1 MKVNKSL
8 NQLPPVNLPQS
19 ARLSSKSLLRSVLF
33 LIIPLVLLFLLKL
46 YDPHKY
52 EEILAQENKIIQDKY
67 VEILPVPEYRK
78 TEYSPEE
85 TKFFLSECIDS
96 KIPEQLCQKLLL
108 ATYNLQPVDQFVLL
122 KSYCIEKSLKL
133 FRNNSTKT
141 DEFCTLLIRGG
152 IIVEVL
158 DKDWYH
164 YQLKHLKI

>member
-1 MKVNKSL
+1 MSKIL
-8 NQLPPVNLPQS
+8 NQLSPVKLPQS
-19 ARLSSKSLLRSVLF
+19 ARLSNKSPLRLVLF
-33 LIIPLVLLFLLKL
+33 LITIPLVLLFVLKL
-46 YDPHKY
+46 SNPHKY
-52 EEILAQENKIIQDKY
+52 EEILAQENKIIQDEY
-67 VEILPVPEYRK
+67 VEILPVLEYREN
-78 TEYSPEE
+78 EYSPEE
-85 TKFFLSECIDS
+85 TKLFLSECIDS

-152 IIVEVL
+152 MIMEVL
-158 DKDWYH
+158 DKDWYQ

>member
-1 MKVNKSL
+1 M
-8 NQLPPVNLPQS
+8 
-19 ARLSSKSLLRSVLF
+19 
-33 LIIPLVLLFLLKL
+33 
-46 YDPHKY
+46 
-52 EEILAQENKIIQDKY
+52 
-67 VEILPVPEYRK
+67 PEYLETK
-78 TEYSPEE
+78 YSPEE

-122 KSYCIEKSLKL
+122 KSYCIEKILKL

>member
-1 MKVNKSL
+1 MTKIL
-8 NQLPPVNLPQS
+8 NQLRPVNLPQS
-19 ARLSSKSLLRSVLF
+19 ARLSNKSLLRSVLF

-46 YDPHKY
+46 SDSQKH
-52 EEILAQENKIIQDKY
+52 EEILAQENKIIQDEY
-67 VEILPVPEYRK
+67 VEILPVPEYLETK
-78 TEYSPEE
+78 YSPEE

>member
-1 MKVNKSL
+1 MTKIL
-8 NQLPPVNLPQS
+8 NQLRPVNLPQS
-19 ARLSSKSLLRSVLF
+19 ARLSNKSLLRSVLF

-46 YDPHKY
+46 SDSQKH
-52 EEILAQENKIIQDKY
+52 EEILAQENKIIQDEY
-67 VEILPVPEYRK
+67 VEILPVPEYLETK
-78 TEYSPEE
+78 YSPEE

-122 KSYCIEKSLKL
+122 KSYCIEKILKL

>member
-1 MKVNKSL
+1 MTKIL
-8 NQLPPVNLPQS
+8 NQLRPVNLPQS
-19 ARLSSKSLLRSVLF
+19 ARLSNKSLLRSVLF

-46 YDPHKY
+46 SDSQKH
-52 EEILAQENKIIQDKY
+52 EEILAQENKIIQDEY
-67 VEILPVPEYRK
+67 VEILPVPEYLETK
-78 TEYSPEE
+78 YSPEE

-122 KSYCIEKSLKL
+122 KSYCIEKILKL

-152 IIVEVL
+152 MIMEVL

>member
-1 MKVNKSL
+1 MSKIL
-8 NQLPPVNLPQS
+8 NQHPSNNFFQI
-19 ARLSSKSLLRSVLF
+19 ARLSRKNLLRSVLF
-33 LIIPLVLLFLLKL
+33 LIIPLVLLFLLRSFDFQRDEK
-46 YDPHKY
+46 
-52 EEILAQENKIIQDKY
+52 ILAQENKIMQDEY
-67 VEILPVPEYRK
+67 VGVLQAPEYRE
-78 TEYSPEE
+78 TEYSLGE
-85 TKFFLSECIDS
+85 TKLFLSECIDS

-108 ATYNLQPVDQFVLL
+108 ATYNLQPLDQFVLL

-152 IIVEVL
+152 MIVEVL

>member
-1 MKVNKSL
+1 MTKIL
-8 NQLPPVNLPQS
+8 NQLRPVNLPKS

-46 YDPHKY
+46 SDSQKH
-52 EEILAQENKIIQDKY
+52 EEILAQENKIIQDEY
-67 VEILPVPEYRK
+67 VEILPVPEYRD

-85 TKFFLSECIDS
+85 TKLFLSECIDS

-108 ATYNLQPVDQFVLL
+108 ATHNLQPVDQFVLL
-122 KSYCIEKSLKL
+122 KSYCMEKSLKL
-133 FRNNSTKT
+133 FTNNSTKT